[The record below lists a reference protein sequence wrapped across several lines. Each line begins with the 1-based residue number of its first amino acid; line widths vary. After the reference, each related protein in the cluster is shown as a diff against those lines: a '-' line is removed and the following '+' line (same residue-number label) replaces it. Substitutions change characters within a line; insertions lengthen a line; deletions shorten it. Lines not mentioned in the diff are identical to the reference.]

1 MPWYVIVSGASLTYN
16 ILHITK
22 YTLAL
27 SVALLILFPGC
38 ARTELQ
44 VDSDGTHTY
53 TDSNNPVLKKHDII
67 RILMSDDNRSFLLKT
82 DEHGFIDFPYAG
94 KVQVVGL
101 KLSEIDI
108 KVDRIFLERHFDL
121 ALYPEI
127 IKVEFHDKKA
137 PFTGDTRL

>member
-1 MPWYVIVSGASLTYN
+1 
-16 ILHITK
+16 
-22 YTLAL
+22 
-27 SVALLILFPGC
+27 
-38 ARTELQ
+38 
-44 VDSDGTHTY
+44 
-53 TDSNNPVLKKHDII
+53 
-67 RILMSDDNRSFLLKT
+67 MSDDNRSFLLKT

-121 ALYPEI
+121 DPYPEI